1 MRLSWGNDPK
11 RSPRSIHKSEI
22 HLREEIVIGT
32 FAPLINP
39 DEITDYD
46 PARIV
51 RVKKMI
57 WSEADQEFRTH
68 YFVRVLC
75 ETSQEFEDT
84 TTWLLEQCGDPGYQR
99 SWWLDKGNHRW
110 IWMTEQFATF
120 CRLKYRK

>member
-1 MRLSWGNDPK
+1 VRLGWGNDPK

-57 WSEADQEFRTH
+57 WSEEDQEFRTH

-75 ETSQEFEDT
+75 ETGSELENT
-84 TTWLLEQCGDPGYQR
+84 TAWLEEQYGEPGYQQT
-99 SWWLDKGNHRW
+99 WWRDPGRRGW
-110 IWMTEQFATF
+110 VWMTESLATF
-120 CRLKYRK
+120 CRLKYSK